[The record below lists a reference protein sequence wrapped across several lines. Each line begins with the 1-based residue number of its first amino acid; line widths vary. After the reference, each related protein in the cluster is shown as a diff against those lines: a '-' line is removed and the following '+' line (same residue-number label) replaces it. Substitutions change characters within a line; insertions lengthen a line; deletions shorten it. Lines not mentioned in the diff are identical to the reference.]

1 MGTFKIAKVTKQG
14 AEISCSTT
22 EAEDKGGV
30 MDEIRAR
37 MKTDAK
43 YNAYINN
50 EDDVKISR
58 HDSVIYEQDEDA
70 GKPLHNEA
78 CKDLRMTNL
87 QTNAC
92 WWKFKGKTLSENAAL
107 CKIEECSVKDRFR
120 NAVKKTKSID
130 LNDLMK
136 LIASAKTKIIKLQN
150 KKPKIV
156 I

>member
-58 HDSVIYEQDEDA
+58 HDSVIMS
-70 GKPLHNEA
+70 
-78 CKDLRMTNL
+78 RMRMPANL
-87 QTNAC
+87 CIMRLA
-92 WWKFKGKTLSENAAL
+92 
-107 CKIEECSVKDRFR
+107 KI
-120 NAVKKTKSID
+120 
-130 LNDLMK
+130 
-136 LIASAKTKIIKLQN
+136 
-150 KKPKIV
+150 
-156 I
+156 